1 MKIWLQNYKKVFKNI
16 CVFSFFIYLCRAKR
30 MNMQKTKSISLYK
43 QQLRTKIL
51 ETTIVAFAKEGIKQ
65 VKMDDVSKD
74 LSISKRTV
82 YEIFGNKE
90 QLLYECVEHYYCDRA
105 ARMQVKAEH
114 CKNVMEILLST
125 YKLKVNE
132 FRQTNPQFY
141 SDLKKYPKIQEFLNE
156 QHVLMRAKMQ
166 KFFER
171 GVKEGYFR
179 KDVNYEIAGHM
190 YDALGE
196 YMVNKQL
203 YSQCQ
208 IEDIFHN
215 LIFASLRG
223 FCTDKGIKA
232 IDKMI

>member
-1 MKIWLQNYKKVFKNI
+1 M
-16 CVFSFFIYLCRAKR
+16 
-30 MNMQKTKSISLYK
+30 
-43 QQLRTKIL
+43 
-51 ETTIVAFAKEGIKQ
+51 
-65 VKMDDVSKD
+65 
-74 LSISKRTV
+74 
-82 YEIFGNKE
+82 
-90 QLLYECVEHYYCDRA
+90 
-105 ARMQVKAEH
+105 
-114 CKNVMEILLST
+114 
-125 YKLKVNE
+125 NE
-132 FRQTNPQFY
+132 FKQTNPQFY

-156 QHVLMRAKMQ
+156 QHVLMRAQIQ

-203 YSQCQ
+203 YRQYQ
-208 IEDIFHN
+208 IEEIFHN

-223 FCTDKGIKA
+223 FCTDKGIEA